1 MIHQPGN
8 PAWSLHVEARGG
20 REAKLVCRAASEGL
34 LLCSDSSV
42 SPLLPQVKYL
52 LCVEIFCTYDES
64 GLFVGQ
70 LKSLRISRLEFI

>member
-1 MIHQPGN
+1 MLRPEV
-8 PAWSLHVEARGG
+8 A

-34 LLCSDSSV
+34 FLCSDSSV
-42 SPLLPQVKYL
+42 SRLLPQVKYL

-64 GLFVGQ
+64 GLFAGQ